1 MRSFSSQHARIQF
14 ADRLEL
20 EMEIASK
27 IQTAI
32 LPNITPRAVRGLEIA
47 ARMRPATEVGG
58 DYYDVLP
65 TEDGCWLGIGDVSGH
80 GLPAGMIMLQAQSA
94 LEALITQSP
103 NAQPGDLLNRLNQ
116 VMFEN
121 VRKRMKADEHMT
133 LSLIRYHADGRFT
146 VAGAHEEVLICRA
159 SGECVVLPVKGTWIG
174 G

>member
-47 ARMRPATEVGG
+47 ARMRRATEVGG

-65 TEDGCWLGIGDVSGH
+65 TEDGCWLGIGDVAGH
-80 GLPAGMIMLQAQSA
+80 GLPAGIIMLTIQSA
-94 LEALITQSP
+94 IAALTQDR
-103 NAQPGDLLNRLNQ
+103 PG
-116 VMFEN
+116 
-121 VRKRMKADEHMT
+121 
-133 LSLIRYHADGRFT
+133 
-146 VAGAHEEVLICRA
+146 
-159 SGECVVLPVKGTWIG
+159 
-174 G
+174 